1 MKNIQKIMEKPVTIV
16 QKSVVEENF
25 NGKFFH
31 TDEKEYLKNQKANA
45 SLKYSTIDQFKQRN

>member
-1 MKNIQKIMEKPVTIV
+1 MEKPVTIV

-25 NGKFFH
+25 NGKFVH